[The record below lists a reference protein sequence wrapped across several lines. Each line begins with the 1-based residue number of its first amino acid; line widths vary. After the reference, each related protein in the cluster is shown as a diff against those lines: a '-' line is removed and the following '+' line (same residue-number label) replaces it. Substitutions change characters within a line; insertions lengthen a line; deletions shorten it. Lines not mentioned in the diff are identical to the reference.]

1 MAGEK
6 EVLRYEI
13 DDAGLSG
20 KVDAIKAKL
29 SQVTEAKARG
39 EDTTVL
45 ESELSKELESLGA
58 VGKELNKNAG
68 LTGELTKKKEQLAAI
83 LNLVGSGLGQE
94 ASQLLNM
101 VQLVATGSKYVIGFG
116 AALLGLGTA
125 VGVYRAIAAAQ
136 QEAIDKQKQLNDGVT
151 AYKEA
156 WAPVAQK
163 IDEALLKMGALSQ
176 ETSKAA
182 FETAR
187 TLGRQGIPAE
197 LAVGAAAVATAA
209 GMTSEQAA
217 QLAIAR
223 AQGAQVETP
232 AEAKDVLGRLT
243 DEDRRRIAEQLRQL
257 PETAAG
263 REARAG
269 LGQAVTPTPRPA
281 EEARRR
287 AEALGIVPK
296 GTTQSEFE
304 AMVEKARTAEAR
316 AMDALRAAGGIQ
328 TGEEQPSDW
337 LLRRHG
343 QNQPLLDLMR
353 SMQSNSGT
361 AAAPEQ
367 QPTTVNNYQLS
378 IGTQLNAG
386 DRRTPRS
393 GGNGQMGIGDIMARH
408 RQALPRN

>member
-94 ASQLLNM
+94 ASQLLNL
-101 VQLVATGSKYVIGFG
+101 VQLMNTGSKYVIGFG
-116 AALLGLGTA
+116 AALLGLGAA
-125 VGVYRAIAAAQ
+125 VGVFRAIAAAQ

-287 AEALGIVPK
+287 AESLGIVPK
-296 GTTQSEFE
+296 GTTQSEFD
-304 AMVEKARTAEAR
+304 ALVERARDAEAR
-316 AMDALRAAGGIQ
+316 AMDALRAAGGVQ
-328 TGEEQPSDW
+328 TGEERPPDW
-337 LLRRHG
+337 LLRRRG

-353 SMQSNSGT
+353 SVQSNSGT
-361 AAAPEQ
+361 AAPEQ
-367 QPTTVNNYQLS
+367 PPTTVNNYQLS

>member
-58 VGKELNKNAG
+58 VGGALNKNSSAAV
-68 LTGELTKKKEQLAAI
+68 EMTKKKEQLAAA
-83 LNLVGSGLGQE
+83 LNLVGSGLGHE
-94 ASQLLNM
+94 ATQLLNL
-101 VQLVATGSKYVIGFG
+101 VQLVMTGSKYVIGFG

-125 VGVYRAIAAAQ
+125 VSVFRAIAAAQ

-187 TLGRQGIPAE
+187 TLGRRGIPAE

-287 AEALGIVPK
+287 AESLGIVPK
-296 GTTQSEFE
+296 GTTQSEFD
-304 AMVEKARTAEAR
+304 AMVERARDAEAR
-316 AMDALRAAGGIQ
+316 AMDALRAAGGVQ
-328 TGEEQPSDW
+328 TGEERPPDW
-337 LLRRHG
+337 LLRRRG

-353 SMQSNSGT
+353 SVQSNSGT
-361 AAAPEQ
+361 ATAPEQ